1 MYFVFRS
8 HFFEINIWLII
19 VNSLADLHGIRSIE
33 YNILTFH
40 VMFPYTPIWY
50 YIHICSIPLS
60 PQIWCHLI
68 LLDQIPR
75 TGEFA
80 YGGESNMLGREKV
93 GPEMMMM
100 TIWGDVILWDV
111 VNLL

>member
-1 MYFVFRS
+1 MVYAVY
-8 HFFEINIWLII
+8 NMLISWYLI
-19 VNSLADLHGIRSIE
+19 SQF
-33 YNILTFH
+33 LTLS
-40 VMFPYTPIWY
+40 Y

-93 GPEMMMM
+93 GPEMMWFDA
-100 TIWGDVILWDV
+100 ISCEFAVSLV
-111 VNLL
+111 